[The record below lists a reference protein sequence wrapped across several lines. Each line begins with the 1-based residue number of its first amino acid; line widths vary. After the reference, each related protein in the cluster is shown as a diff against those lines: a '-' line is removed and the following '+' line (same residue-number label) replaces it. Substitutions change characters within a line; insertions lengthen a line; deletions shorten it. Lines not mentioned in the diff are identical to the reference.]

1 MDYSSQYIHTM
12 KENPMDAE
20 ALSHQFM
27 LRAGLVRKISTGI
40 YAYLPLGLKVL
51 HKIMSIVRDQL
62 NQAGCVE
69 LLLPALLPA
78 DPWKKTGRWEVYG
91 KEMFKFTDRAERE
104 FCLGPTHEEIITE
117 VVRRD
122 VQSYRDLPLFLYQIQ
137 TKYRDEPRPRFGII
151 RSKEFIMKDLYSY
164 HTSLESLE
172 EGYKHI
178 YHTYELIFQ
187 ACSLKVKPVE
197 ADNGAIGG
205 SFSHEFVSD
214 SSVGE
219 TAYAVCPSCGWASTL
234 EAAKT
239 ELPEEN
245 IQEVPLT
252 KELVETPNQKT
263 IQEVSAFLKLP
274 AEKFLKTLLY
284 QNEARKRL
292 YVVLRGDDTVSEAKL
307 KKFLGEEVTLIE
319 SDPLIGYIGPVD
331 VPPDQIIADRLA
343 VRLINAV
350 TGASAIHY
358 HLRNVN
364 YHRDWQAGRIEDI
377 RELKAGDPCPKC
389 KQGVEI
395 ANGLELG
402 HTFLLNDRYTK
413 PLEANFVDESGVL
426 QPIWMGC
433 YGIGISRMMAAV
445 IEQHHD
451 EKGIIW
457 PKALSPFHFEIIPI
471 NPAEIKQTEA
481 AQFLT
486 KALSE
491 IGFSC
496 LVDNRAVSAGVKF
509 NDADLIGIPIR
520 IVCGKGLQKG
530 EIEIKIRRT
539 GELLNVPLGSA
550 LSLLQE
556 LYSQQV

>member
-12 KENPMDAE
+12 KEIPMDAE
-20 ALSHQFM
+20 ALSHQLM
-27 LRAGLVRKISTGI
+27 LRAGLVRKISTGV

-51 HKIMSIVRDQL
+51 QKIMSIVREQL
-62 NQAGCVE
+62 NNAGCVE

-78 DPWKKTGRWEVYG
+78 DPWKKTGRWDVYG

-164 HTSLESLE
+164 HTTLTSLE
-172 EGYKHI
+172 EGYRHI
-178 YHTYELIFQ
+178 YQTYEQIFQ
-187 ACSLKVKPVE
+187 ACSLTVKPVE

-205 SFSHEFVSD
+205 SFSHEFVSE

-219 TAYAVCPSCGWASTL
+219 TAYAVCPHCGWASTL

-239 ELPEEN
+239 EFPEDPTQTPPLP
-245 IQEVPLT
+245 
-252 KELVETPNQKT
+252 KELIETPDKKT
-263 IQEVSAFLKLP
+263 IQEVSTFLNIP
-274 AEKFLKTLLY
+274 PDKFLKTLLY
-284 QNEARKRL
+284 QNETGKRT
-292 YVVLRGDDTVSEAKL
+292 YVIVRGNDTVSEAKL
-307 KKFLGEEVTLIE
+307 KKILGEEVNLIE
-319 SDPLIGYIGPVD
+319 TDPLIGYLGPVGI
-331 VPPDQIIADRLA
+331 PADQILADTLATRL
-343 VRLINAV
+343 VNAV
-350 TGASAIHY
+350 TGASKTDY
-358 HLRNVN
+358 HFRNVN
-364 YHRDWQAGRIEDI
+364 YKIDWQAGRIEDI
-377 RELKAGDPCPKC
+377 RELKAGDPCRVCGK
-389 KQGVEI
+389 GVEI

-413 PLEANFVDESGVL
+413 PLEANFVDEKGVL

-433 YGIGISRMMAAV
+433 YGIGISRMVAAV

-457 PKALSPFHFEIIPI
+457 PKALSPFHFEIIPV
-471 NPAEIKQTEA
+471 NTAETIQIETA
-481 AQFLT
+481 ISLN
-486 KALSE
+486 KALTE
-491 IGFSC
+491 LGYSC
-496 LVDNRAVSAGVKF
+496 LVDNRTVSAGVKF

-539 GELLNVPLGSA
+539 GEIINSPLDSS
-550 LSLLQE
+550 LTLLQE
-556 LYSQQV
+556 LFQQLV